1 MPLVKSKTQNP
12 TRVVLTSKPYPLSV
26 KMDSVASPAE
36 GEATG
41 QTRGAPTLGS
51 LTSAQLGG
59 RVTSELVTHTDC
71 VASPESRRVEVV
83 RSGVFVLDKIQ
94 MSGVSE
100 VCGHIW
106 KTTVP
111 GTTR

>member
-12 TRVVLTSKPYPLSV
+12 TSVVLTSKPYPLSV
-26 KMDSVASPAE
+26 KMDP
-36 GEATG
+36 
-41 QTRGAPTLGS
+41 
-51 LTSAQLGG
+51 QLGG

-111 GTTR
+111 GSTR